1 MLSLV
6 ALQYDDVGEA
16 SRAAARVVRPGP
28 ADAPDGAAPGLS
40 TGGLAVAWWTS
51 RAPSP
56 SFRPLATPGSRHVGP
71 AFWGLLFGTVFY
83 LPLVGAAL
91 GRTTGT
97 DSDLLADLGIGDT
110 FVNRLRDQLVPGT
123 STLVVVWTQPDTAA
137 LLALGAAHDRHL
149 ALVAG
154 LDDAQQAALWEVF
167 GD

>member
-1 MLSLV
+1 VVSLV

-16 SRAAARVVRPGP
+16 SRAAARVVRPGDPGAP
-28 ADAPDGAAPGLS
+28 AGAAALS

-56 SFRPLATPGSRHVGP
+56 SFRPLTTPGSPHVGP

-83 LPLVGAAL
+83 LPLIGAAL

-123 STLVVVWTQPDTAA
+123 SALVVVWTQPDTVS
-137 LLALGAAHDRHL
+137 LLARGAAHDRRL

-154 LDDAQQAALWEVF
+154 FDDAQQAALWEVF
-167 GD
+167 GG